1 MGILVMFQPVFLKDD
16 ETVRQCA
23 AFYRGY
29 GLVTN
34 GIDVAIINALIR
46 TCNIPDLKIQKHLFP
61 HLGTNRNRDLD
72 AGADLS
78 I

>member
-1 MGILVMFQPVFLKDD
+1 MGIVVMFQLVFLKDD

-46 TCNIPDLKIQKHLFP
+46 ICSIPGLKIQTHLFP
-61 HLGTNRNRDLD
+61 HRGTSRDRVP
-72 AGADLS
+72 GRRR
-78 I
+78 